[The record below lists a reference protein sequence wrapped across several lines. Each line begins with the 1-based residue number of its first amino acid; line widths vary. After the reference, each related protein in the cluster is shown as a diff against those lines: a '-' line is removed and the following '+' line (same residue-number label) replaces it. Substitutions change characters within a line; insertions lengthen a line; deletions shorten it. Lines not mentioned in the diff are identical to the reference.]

1 MSTELLEELV
11 EAGVHY
17 GHQRRK
23 WNPKMKPY
31 LLEERNNI
39 YIINLY
45 ETVKQID
52 AAASFLAELAANGK
66 RILFVGCKRQAQD
79 SVREAATA
87 CNQFYINHRWLGGT
101 LTNMSTIRK
110 SVQRLDYLE
119 KIEKSPEFK
128 AMSKKELAAL
138 NRERA
143 KLLRNLEGIRNM
155 ENPPDAVVVVHSS
168 ADIERLG
175 KRFRS
180 AVDPIERRAAFMELL
195 AGMTAEN
202 ALEVRKQIAHLPAE
216 LQVAGGQ
223 QCLSGQGDAVQRL
236 QRPRQPSDIL
246 PLEGQIN
253 AAIEEAIAMFDGS
266 IPKAA
271 EALQVSPSTLYRR
284 SNAKRH

>member
-45 ETVKQID
+45 ETVKQIEE
-52 AAASFLAELAANGK
+52 AASFLAELAAAGK
-66 RILFVGCKRQAQD
+66 KILFVGCKRQAQE

-87 CNQFYINHRWLGGT
+87 CNQYYINHRWLGGT
-101 LTNMSTIRK
+101 LTNMSTIRQ
-110 SVQRLDYLE
+110 SVKRLEYLE

-138 NRERA
+138 DRERA

-155 ENPPDAVVVVHSS
+155 EKLPDAVVVVDSFRE
-168 ADIERLG
+168 DIAVNEATRLG
-175 KRFRS
+175 IPVVALVDS
-180 AVDPIERRAAFMELL
+180 NADPDPIAYPIAANDDALRSIRVILQKLIDPVIAATQGGGKFTPAKRAEMEL
-195 AGMTAEN
+195 
-202 ALEVRKQIAHLPAE
+202 V
-216 LQVAGGQ
+216 
-223 QCLSGQGDAVQRL
+223 DA
-236 QRPRQPSDIL
+236 S
-246 PLEGQIN
+246 
-253 AAIEEAIAMFDGS
+253 
-266 IPKAA
+266 
-271 EALQVSPSTLYRR
+271 
-284 SNAKRH
+284 